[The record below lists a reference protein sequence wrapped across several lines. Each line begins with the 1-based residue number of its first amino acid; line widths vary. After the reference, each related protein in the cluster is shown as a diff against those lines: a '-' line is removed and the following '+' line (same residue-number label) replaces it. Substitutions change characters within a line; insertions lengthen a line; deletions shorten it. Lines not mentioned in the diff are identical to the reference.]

1 MAQSARPFKSSRP
14 FFAMLLTISVG
25 PADSFAFNSS
35 LSDEAIRE
43 AYLLGQRRDESTAR
57 FLDKYRQ
64 HLAAPET
71 GPYIASVEW
80 WTALV
85 RVVLVSSQQTVG
97 YSAQQAEA
105 EHRGKEEI
113 VAMNIEVLLTDSY
126 GPLIA
131 RPTGQRSGS
140 PIGYAFRS
148 PDFWRDIE
156 VHVAADDKIVKPTKF
171 GGEPNYRCSEDGCQ
185 LTGATLRF
193 EFPASA
199 FESNTAAVQ
208 VTPPEVPE
216 AFVDFD
222 LTAVRQGG
230 ALLRRPAR
238 AREIVLVGG
247 PRTD

>member
-1 MAQSARPFKSSRP
+1 MAESSRPFKFSRP
-14 FFAMLLTISVG
+14 FFAVLMALVVV
-25 PADSFAFNSS
+25 PPESFAFSS
-35 LSDEAIRE
+35 PLSDEAIRE
-43 AYLLGQRRDESTAR
+43 AYFLGQRRDESTAR
-57 FLDKYRQ
+57 FLDKYKQ
-64 HLAAPET
+64 HLTAPET
-71 GPYIASVEW
+71 GPFIASVELL
-80 WTALV
+80 TPFA
-85 RVVLVSSQQTVG
+85 RVVLQSSQQTMG

-156 VHVAADDKIVKPTKF
+156 VHVAVDDRIVKATRSS
-171 GGEPNYRCSEDGCQ
+171 GEPKYRCSDDACW

-199 FESNTAAVQ
+199 FESNTATVQ
-208 VTPPEVPE
+208 VTPPEGPE
-216 AFVDFD
+216 VFVDFD
-222 LTAVRQGG
+222 LTAVR
-230 ALLRRPAR
+230 
-238 AREIVLVGG
+238 
-247 PRTD
+247 

>member
-1 MAQSARPFKSSRP
+1 MPTCFRRLIALS
-14 FFAMLLTISVG
+14 LTILLVTPG
-25 PADSFAFNSS
+25 MFAFDSP

-43 AYLLGQRRDESTAR
+43 AYFLGQRRDESTAR
-57 FLDKYRQ
+57 FLDKYKQ

-71 GPYIASVEW
+71 GPYISSVELL
-80 WTALV
+80 TPFA
-85 RVVLVSSQQTVG
+85 RVVLQSSQQTMG

-140 PIGYAFRS
+140 PVGYAFRS
-148 PDFWRDIE
+148 SDFWRDIE
-156 VHVAADDKIVKPTKF
+156 VQVAVDDRIVKATRSS
-171 GGEPNYRCSEDGCQ
+171 GEPTYGCRGDDACQ

-199 FESNTAAVQ
+199 FESDTATVQ
-208 VTPPEVPE
+208 VTPPEGPE
-216 AFVDFD
+216 VFVDFD
-222 LTAVRQGG
+222 LAAVR
-230 ALLRRPAR
+230 
-238 AREIVLVGG
+238 
-247 PRTD
+247 

>member
-1 MAQSARPFKSSRP
+1 MAESSRPFKFSRP
-14 FFAMLLTISVG
+14 FFAVLMALLVVS
-25 PADSFAFNSS
+25 PESFAFNSP

-43 AYLLGQRRDESTAR
+43 AYFLGQRRDESTAR
-57 FLDKYRQ
+57 FLDKYKQ

-71 GPYIASVEW
+71 GPWIASVELL
-80 WTALV
+80 TPFA
-85 RVVLVSSQQTVG
+85 RVVMQSSQQTMG

-140 PIGYAFRS
+140 PVGYAFRS

-156 VHVAADDKIVKPTKF
+156 VHVAVDDRIVKATRSS
-171 GGEPNYRCSEDGCQ
+171 GEPTYRCSDDGCQ
-185 LTGATLRF
+185 LRGATLRF

-199 FESNTAAVQ
+199 FASNTATVQ
-208 VTPPEVPE
+208 VTPPEGPDV
-216 AFVDFD
+216 FVDFD
-222 LTAVRQGG
+222 LTAVR
-230 ALLRRPAR
+230 
-238 AREIVLVGG
+238 
-247 PRTD
+247 

>member
-1 MAQSARPFKSSRP
+1 MAESSRPFKFSRP
-14 FFAMLLTISVG
+14 FFAVLMALLVVS
-25 PADSFAFNSS
+25 PESFAFNSP

-43 AYLLGQRRDESTAR
+43 AYFLGQRRDESTAR
-57 FLDKYRQ
+57 FLDKYKQ

-71 GPYIASVEW
+71 GPWIASVELL
-80 WTALV
+80 TPFA
-85 RVVLVSSQQTVG
+85 RVVVQSSQQTVG

-113 VAMNIEVLLTDSY
+113 VAMKVEVLLTDSY

-156 VHVAADDKIVKPTKF
+156 VHVAVDDRIVKATRSS
-171 GGEPNYRCSEDGCQ
+171 GEPNYRRSDDGRQ

-199 FESNTAAVQ
+199 FDSNTAMVQ
-208 VTPPEVPE
+208 VIPPEGPE
-216 AFVDFD
+216 VFVDFD
-222 LTAVRQGG
+222 LTAVR
-230 ALLRRPAR
+230 
-238 AREIVLVGG
+238 
-247 PRTD
+247 